1 MQPRTYDRA
10 IGQRRRML
18 PGPTAKASRAR
29 GAAGGKSGLGSRND
43 RKGPIHEHVSKWL
56 AKEDVRT
63 KAQSAS
69 SPDGRWEGV
78 WERRKVEA
86 GSPEWDAG
94 RELRQAAR
102 RQASRERGLTMEPG
116 TAIRSRKRAS
126 RGESRKVYA
135 STFGAGR
142 REGGARC

>member
-1 MQPRTYDRA
+1 M
-10 IGQRRRML
+10 
-18 PGPTAKASRAR
+18 
-29 GAAGGKSGLGSRND
+29 
-43 RKGPIHEHVSKWL
+43 
-56 AKEDVRT
+56 
-63 KAQSAS
+63 
-69 SPDGRWEGV
+69 EGV

-86 GSPEWDAG
+86 GSPKWDAG

-135 STFGAGR
+135 STFAAGR
-142 REGGARC
+142 REVALDAKTTVRTKGPGQGRGGQSDTRGASRGQ